1 MDRDNWKDTIIEQMI
16 KKGLGDDIDNP
27 NVDTLAEIME
37 ERDETYAEYHRSG
50 RQPVVMHIN
59 KGGAENMEKN
69 PLLRIWIDLNQLSL
83 TYWRELGLTPS
94 SYKKL
99 TEVPL
104 SQKKAEDPIES
115 KILAI
120 LQS

>member
-1 MDRDNWKDTIIEQMI
+1 MV
-16 KKGLGDDIDNP
+16 KKGLDDELDNP
-27 NVDTLAEIME
+27 NIETLAVIME
-37 ERDETYAEYHRSG
+37 ERDETYTTYKKSG
-50 RQPVVMHIN
+50 RYPVITHTN
-59 KGGAENMEKN
+59 KSGAKNMERN
-69 PLLRIWIDLNQLSL
+69 PLLRTWVDLNQLSL

-120 LQS
+120 LKS